1 MTSVQVT
8 VQSKSGLHARPAGL
22 LVGLA
27 KDFIADIEIE
37 KAGRKINGKSI
48 MGILSLGTT
57 QGDVLTIHA
66 NGSDEEN
73 AVNALAELFNTK
85 LAHE

>member
-27 KDFIADIEIE
+27 KDFVSDIEIE
-37 KAGRKINGKSI
+37 KMGNTINAKSI
-48 MGILSLGTT
+48 MGILSLGTAH
-57 QGDVLTIHA
+57 GDQLTIHA
-66 NGSDEEN
+66 NGPDEEA
-73 AVNALAELFNTK
+73 AVHALAHLFNTK

>member
-27 KDFIADIEIE
+27 KDFVSDIEIE
-37 KAGRKINGKSI
+37 KMGNAINAKSI
-48 MGILSLGTT
+48 MGILSLGTA
-57 QGDVLTIHA
+57 QGDQLTISA
-66 NGSDEEN
+66 NGPDEEA
-73 AVNALAELFNTK
+73 AVSALAHLFNTK

>member
-1 MTSVQVT
+1 MTSVKVT

-27 KDFIADIEIE
+27 KDFVSDIEIE
-37 KAGRKINGKSI
+37 KAGRKINAKSI
-48 MGILSLGTT
+48 MGILSLGTA
-57 QGDVLTIHA
+57 QGDELTIHA
-66 NGSDEEN
+66 NGQDEAA
-73 AVNALAELFNTK
+73 AVDAMAALFNTK

>member
-1 MTSVQVT
+1 MQVT

-22 LVGLA
+22 LVSLA
-27 KDFIADIEIE
+27 KDFVADIEIE

-57 QGDVLTIHA
+57 QGDILTIHA
-66 NGSDEEN
+66 SGSDEVV
-73 AVNALAELFNTK
+73 AANALAELFNTK